1 MRDINDIEQS
11 TIRSF
16 LWFILTNNHP
26 YYPKMI
32 VKDPIT
38 PIGFTSYPYRRI
50 LIKNPK
56 IIEQKDRAV
65 IIPKFF
71 VKINAPI

>member
-1 MRDINDIEQS
+1 MILNKVQLDHFYGLS
-11 TIRSF
+11 LLTTIHT
-16 LWFILTNNHP
+16 I
-26 YYPKMI
+26 PKMI

-38 PIGFTSYPYRRI
+38 PIGFTYYPYRRI

-65 IIPKFF
+65 INPKFF

>member
-1 MRDINDIEQS
+1 MILNKVQLDHFYGLS
-11 TIRSF
+11 LLTTIPT
-16 LWFILTNNHP
+16 I
-26 YYPKMI
+26 PKMI

-65 IIPKFF
+65 INPKFF